1 MEYRKKSKGP
11 VILVMLLCMA
21 LSLWAGVR
29 IGRSGSVP
37 SHIIQNFI
45 PSLEQNK
52 PSGDA
57 PVVELQPLPEY
68 TDGGYDIVLK
78 FTQQCV

>member
-37 SHIIQNFI
+37 AHIIQNFL
-45 PSLEQNK
+45 PS
-52 PSGDA
+52 
-57 PVVELQPLPEY
+57 
-68 TDGGYDIVLK
+68 
-78 FTQQCV
+78 